1 MEFSVID
8 FCPICTEEASILL
21 EYSSFTLKRE
31 RQQIR
36 EKKRGKVE
44 DNGSNKQNV
53 GYLVNI

>member
-1 MEFSVID
+1 MID